1 MRQSCDWRQD
11 ETHKATW
18 NFLTTSLLLQF
29 LRMKTNKQTK
39 RCVKLHILSKEN
51 KTSTELLLGI
61 YLTKLNKEEEEEEG
75 SGTASSRLGQR
86 EEAPHPVALSPFPF
100 LLQGQSLSVTD
111 CHADWS
117 YLDFFFSHSILTPPP
132 HPTLCPSPPPTHS
145 PSLSHGAL
153 ISADQ
158 AFNLV
163 MMEDS
168 MLSYA

>member
-29 LRMKTNKQTK
+29 LRMKTNKQTNKK

-75 SGTASSRLGQR
+75 SGAASSRLGQR

-100 LLQGQSLSVTD
+100 LLQGQSLSMTD
-111 CHADWS
+111 CHADWA
-117 YLDFFFSHSILTPPP
+117 YLDFFFSQYSDPTPTPSVPLHLPHTLHLSPMVLSFQLTK
-132 HPTLCPSPPPTHS
+132 HLT
-145 PSLSHGAL
+145 
-153 ISADQ
+153 
-158 AFNLV
+158 
-163 MMEDS
+163 
-168 MLSYA
+168 

>member
-29 LRMKTNKQTK
+29 LRMKTNKQTNKK
-39 RCVKLHILSKEN
+39 RRVKSHILSKEN

-61 YLTKLNKEEEEEEG
+61 YLTKLNKEEDEEEG
-75 SGTASSRLGQR
+75 SGAASSRLGRR

-111 CHADWS
+111 CHADWA
-117 YLDFFFSHSILTPPP
+117 YLDFFSHSILTP
-132 HPTLCPSPPPTHS
+132 HPTPSVPLHLPHTLHLS
-145 PSLSHGAL
+145 PMVLSFQLTKHL
-153 ISADQ
+153 T
-158 AFNLV
+158 
-163 MMEDS
+163 
-168 MLSYA
+168 